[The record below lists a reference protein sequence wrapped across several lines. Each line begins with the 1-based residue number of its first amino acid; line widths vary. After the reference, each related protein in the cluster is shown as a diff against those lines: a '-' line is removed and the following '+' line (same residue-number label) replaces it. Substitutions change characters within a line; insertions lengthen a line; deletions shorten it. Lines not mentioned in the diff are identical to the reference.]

1 MMMKMLTKYDEDGP
15 EGRVGKAIPTGEH
28 LPNCPALGEDDF
40 LWVVICICICLCVCV
55 IVFVFDHED
64 VCLFA

>member
-1 MMMKMLTKYDEDGP
+1 MMMKMLTKYDEGP
-15 EGRVGKAIPTGEH
+15 KGRVGKAIPTGEH